1 MTRASG
7 DFLEELRA
15 RARSAKHR
23 LVFPEGT
30 EPRVHDSLD
39 DALTSELYQPILLGP
54 PRTVRDGLRVAGVD
68 PERVVIL
75 DPESP
80 DRVERAAASLLEL
93 HTDRRMTATDARESA
108 RDPLLQAA
116 LMVHDGEAE
125 GSVAGSVRTTGD
137 VVRAGLK
144 GIGTGE
150 GIDMVSSS
158 FYMVF
163 EHPHPL
169 ASSVLT
175 FTDAGVV
182 PEPTSEQLAQI
193 GVAAARARR
202 HVVGDEPRVAFLSY
216 STKGSA
222 ESPAVSKMCEALAR
236 FRQLSPEVA
245 ADGELQVDAA
255 LVPGVAR
262 RKAPDSV
269 LAGTA
274 NVLVFPDLN
283 AANIAYK
290 LVQHLAGALAL
301 GPILQGLAKPYN
313 DLSRGASPADIVSV
327 ACITAAMVEK
337 SE

>member
-1 MTRASG
+1 MIDTSG
-7 DFLEELRA
+7 EFLQELRT
-15 RARSAKHR
+15 RARSGKRR

-30 EPRVHDSLD
+30 EPRVHDSLHE
-39 DALTSELYQPILLGP
+39 AVTSELYEPILLGP
-54 PRTVRDGLRVAGVD
+54 PQTVRDGLRAAGID
-68 PERVVIL
+68 PERVMVL

-80 DRVERAAASLLEL
+80 DRVERAAARFHEL
-93 HTDRRMTATDARESA
+93 HAERGMTTTHARESV

-116 LMVHDGEAE
+116 LMVRDGEAE
-125 GSVAGSVRTTGD
+125 GSVAGSVRTTRD
-137 VVRAGLK
+137 VVRAGLR

-150 GIDMVSSS
+150 GIDTVSSS

-163 EHPHPL
+163 EHTHTL
-169 ASSVLT
+169 GSSVLT

-182 PEPTSEQLAQI
+182 PDPTSEQLAQI
-193 GVAAARARR
+193 GLAAARARR
-202 HVVGDEPRVAFLSY
+202 LVVGDEPRVAFLSY
-216 STKGSA
+216 STNGSA
-222 ESPAVSKMCEALAR
+222 EGPAVTKMREALAR
-236 FRQLSPEVA
+236 FRELSPEVA

-255 LVPGVAR
+255 LVPSVAR

-269 LAGTA
+269 LGGTA

-327 ACITAAMVEK
+327 ACITAAMVE
-337 SE
+337 EAE